1 MSDWFSLVISAPVR
15 TSVSD
20 ALPRVDSM
28 RLASSSSLTEPSP
41 RTCTASTKPG
51 LATNSCAV
59 GRSNSENVAPPGES
73 ASPKRAMPDSVNSRA
88 PVAPAIWILSPT
100 AKWPLFGAAL
110 VDGDLVT
117 ALRAGALRRSS
128 TWPGRP

>member
-1 MSDWFSLVISAPVR
+1 MSDWFSLVISAPVS

-59 GRSNSENVAPPGES
+59 GRSNSANVAPPGES
-73 ASPKRAMPDSVNSRA
+73 ASPKRAMPTSVNSRRA
-88 PVAPAIWILSPT
+88 GGAGDLDLVADREVALV
-100 AKWPLFGAAL
+100 GAAL
-110 VDGDLVT
+110 VDGDLVA
-117 ALRAGALRRSS
+117 ALRAGRLRRSS